1 MKKQVLVALALSV
14 SLYTLAQKK
23 EVKAFEKAGFLRT
36 KQMTVEGVCVERLD
50 RLRNDTQDPSCTSI

>member
-23 EVKAFEKAGFLRT
+23 EVKAFEKAVKKENFTEAKARFYG
-36 KQMTVEGVCVERLD
+36 
-50 RLRNDTQDPSCTSI
+50 